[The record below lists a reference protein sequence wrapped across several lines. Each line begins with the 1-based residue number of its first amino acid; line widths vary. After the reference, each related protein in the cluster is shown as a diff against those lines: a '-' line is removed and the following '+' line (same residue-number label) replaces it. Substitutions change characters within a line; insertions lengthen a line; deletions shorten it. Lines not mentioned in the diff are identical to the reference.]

1 VSEPASGEVFDLGY
15 RGYEGE
21 RTGRFGRRRAIW
33 RDGIRISLGLGRG
46 LGAKFTSWLLLGLA
60 LVPIV
65 VLVVISAFLSPLQE
79 ARSDFDLPSY
89 ADYFNWAHIPL
100 VLFAA
105 VVAPLL
111 LCPDRREGVLS
122 LYAARPI
129 TPADYVGSR
138 WAAVLTVTALAGWL
152 PLTVLF
158 VWNALD
164 ASSPLS
170 WLVDHWDL
178 VPRILAAG
186 ATVALVLTTVALF
199 AASFATRRA
208 YAAVGI
214 LAAFF
219 VGSAIGGIAEENFA
233 GPVSDALSLASVPQA
248 LIDSVHWIFSD
259 PRPDRPLPGWASLL
273 WLAGLTALLGFGLV
287 RRTERLVRG

>member
-1 VSEPASGEVFDLGY
+1 MSEPASGEVFDLGY

-65 VLVVISAFLSPLQE
+65 VLVVVSAFLSPLEE
-79 ARSDFDLPSY
+79 ARNDFDLPSY
-89 ADYFNWAHIPL
+89 ADYFDWAHIPL
-100 VLFAA
+100 GLFAA

-138 WAAVLTVTALAGWL
+138 WAAFLTVMALAGWL

-158 VWNALD
+158 TWNALD
-164 ASSPLS
+164 ASSPGRFV
-170 WLVDHWDL
+170 VDNWDL
-178 VPRILAAG
+178 LPRILAGRFPAA
-186 ATVALVLTTVALF
+186 ATGHGSGQGNTDTHLLGISTRFHVCWI
-199 AASFATRRA
+199 AAR
-208 YAAVGI
+208 
-214 LAAFF
+214 
-219 VGSAIGGIAEENFA
+219 GGHPA
-233 GPVSDALSLASVPQA
+233 Q
-248 LIDSVHWIFSD
+248 
-259 PRPDRPLPGWASLL
+259 PRPIRNA
-273 WLAGLTALLGFGLV
+273 
-287 RRTERLVRG
+287 